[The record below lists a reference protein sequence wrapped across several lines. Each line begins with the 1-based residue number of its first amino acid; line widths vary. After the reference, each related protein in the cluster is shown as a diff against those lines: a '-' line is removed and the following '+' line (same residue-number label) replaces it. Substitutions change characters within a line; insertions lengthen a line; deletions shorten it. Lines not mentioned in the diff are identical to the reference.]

1 MPAAGRID
9 NILLDRSLIF
19 LVADHGCD
27 HFSILYI
34 FIHVRVYLYM
44 NVNA

>member
-19 LVADHGCD
+19 LVADHGYD
-27 HFSILYI
+27 RLSILYI
-34 FIHVRVYLYM
+34 FIHVPVYL
-44 NVNA
+44 